1 LARAVRAALGPGGRF
16 AIVNWHQRPRET
28 TIVQGEPRGPRTELR
43 LSPEQ
48 TVAAA
53 EAGGLRLADLVE
65 VPPYHYGAVFEQ
77 TTA

>member
-1 LARAVRAALGPGGRF
+1 M
-16 AIVNWHQRPRET
+16 
-28 TIVQGEPRGPRTELR
+28 EPDRGPKLR

-53 EAGGLRLADLVE
+53 EEGGLRLANLVE